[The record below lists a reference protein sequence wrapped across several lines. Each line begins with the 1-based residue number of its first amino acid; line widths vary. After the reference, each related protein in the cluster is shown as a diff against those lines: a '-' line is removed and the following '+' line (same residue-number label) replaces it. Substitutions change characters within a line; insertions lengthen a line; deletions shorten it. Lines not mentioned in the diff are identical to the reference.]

1 METPKW
7 LGFFVKRYAVREAKK
22 WRYAVRKAK
31 IGGTQYAREEGSE
44 DFVENLYFLG
54 TNVLSVSTLI
64 LWYLTVFSIGL
75 ATLFKIGM
83 YLLNREKRCNAFPRS
98 TVIVTVL
105 NELPTDNVGAF
116 LVARICIR
124 INFVRIGL
132 PYRIAQ

>member
-1 METPKW
+1 MAVRSTQ
-7 LGFFVKRYAVREAKK
+7 GQNRRYAI
-22 WRYAVRKAK
+22 RK
-31 IGGTQYAREEGSE
+31 GGGGE

-54 TNVLSVSTLI
+54 TNVLSVSKLI

-75 ATLFKIGM
+75 TTLFKIGMYM